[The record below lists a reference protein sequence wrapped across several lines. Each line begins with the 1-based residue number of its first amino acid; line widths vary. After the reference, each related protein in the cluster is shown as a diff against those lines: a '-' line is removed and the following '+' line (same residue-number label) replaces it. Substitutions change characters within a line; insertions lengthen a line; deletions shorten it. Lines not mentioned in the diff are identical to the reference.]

1 MIDDCWHLA
10 TTAKGKHEW
19 MILSHSPKMSQIYV
33 ANFCEDICTAC
44 RGVSMALAFQKHLM
58 HNNHNGTHIVM
69 HWKTWKQKT
78 SLSAPK
84 ALSQGMFPV
93 KNCVSGAQN
102 GVVLV
107 QQFCRGASALS
118 KKTQKLGASRR
129 HFAWPWKI
137 RAADSFAAQFWQSQ
151 KIFVAR
157 VWQSIFELGVFLKQI
172 LEQCVRLSYV
182 SSQETSMRFR
192 RVGLQRDKN
201 DKKNLSSIKKTKSSW
216 APLHLVE
223 MCRISRW
230 IFFSRIVD
238 QENQEGDDAKNAE
251 FFNLNK
257 EKQKKR
263 LEHVVCRFAR
273 KEIVFLQIVQQSN
286 NI

>member
-93 KNCVSGAQN
+93 KNCITSYYPGTFRV
-102 GVVLV
+102 
-107 QQFCRGASALS
+107 RKTASFWCSNFAAAPRLWAKRLKNS
-118 KKTQKLGASRR
+118 ARLGATSPGRGKSEPLIPLQ
-129 HFAWPWKI
+129 HNFDKVKKMFLLQEY
-137 RAADSFAAQFWQSQ
+137 D
-151 KIFVAR
+151 R
-157 VWQSIFELGVFLKQI
+157 VSLI
-172 LEQCVRLSYV
+172 
-182 SSQETSMRFR
+182 
-192 RVGLQRDKN
+192 
-201 DKKNLSSIKKTKSSW
+201 
-216 APLHLVE
+216 
-223 MCRISRW
+223 
-230 IFFSRIVD
+230 
-238 QENQEGDDAKNAE
+238 
-251 FFNLNK
+251 
-257 EKQKKR
+257 
-263 LEHVVCRFAR
+263 
-273 KEIVFLQIVQQSN
+273 
-286 NI
+286 